1 MREAVSV
8 IAEMRDSDRLRKF
21 LENGSDRAFHFSETE
36 SENETDNTLSRR
48 VRPCHASG
56 LAKRS

>member
-21 LENGSDRAFHFSETE
+21 LETGSDRTSLL
-36 SENETDNTLSRR
+36 SPLRSKGKTDM
-48 VRPCHASG
+48 G
-56 LAKRS
+56 F

>member
-21 LENGSDRAFHFSETE
+21 LETGSDRALPFSTADRLETR
-36 SENETDNTLSRR
+36 D
-48 VRPCHASG
+48 
-56 LAKRS
+56 